1 MARVSIPTN
10 AGCSLRFSS
19 AQAIDLWSDML
30 HTQLK
35 HDKDVVSTIDTF
47 HTKGLGLMGDM
58 KETLM
63 KLHSLYNRDIQRAA
77 EMEKKR
83 MEQVGCRCVGGV
95 VTVGHGADLHAWQIS
110 ELEVANHALLDENG
124 NLSSQLDAARQRE
137 DALLKKIA
145 ELEARLR
152 LCTCGGKP
160 QVSMPHCLLLRP
172 SWY

>member
-77 EMEKKR
+77 DMERKR
-83 MEQVGCRCVGGV
+83 ME
-95 VTVGHGADLHAWQIS
+95 QIS

-160 QVSMPHCLLLRP
+160 QVSTPHCWLLRP

>member
-77 EMEKKR
+77 DMERKR
-83 MEQVGCRCVGGV
+83 ME
-95 VTVGHGADLHAWQIS
+95 QIS

-160 QVSMPHCLLLRP
+160 QVSMPHCWLLRP